1 MFNRKTEEEKRIAFE
16 VGEERN
22 RLFNEKLA
30 KDRQRKN
37 EKLGK
42 VSQTKEI
49 RDRPISERETKVI
62 QAIEERK
69 AQFNEGRVDARLAKE
84 ERKIEKEDRK
94 RKKKVDETLSE
105 AEKLKNYGALV
116 LEAGPGTKTVRLY
129 SKGYVSISGLFSAEK
144 TPEKLI
150 AVSLRSN
157 AAKKTG
163 LGRAVTAVA
172 TGGANIVLSGNT
184 RGDLYLSITT
194 NKTVHLI
201 HSDRPQA
208 REMKSFA
215 KVEAAALALI
225 QNPGAFDET
234 DPSLN

>member
-1 MFNRKTEEEKRIAFE
+1 MFKRKSEEEKQIAFE
-16 VGEERN
+16 AGQERN

-30 KDRQRKN
+30 AERQRKK
-37 EKLGK
+37 EKSGK
-42 VSQTKEI
+42 VGQTKAI
-49 RDRPISERETKVI
+49 RGRPINEREAEVH

-69 AQFNEGRVDARLAKE
+69 AQFSEGRADTHLAKE
-84 ERKIEKEDRK
+84 ERKIEKEERK
-94 RKKKVDETLSE
+94 LRKKEDQALAESKTLKSF
-105 AEKLKNYGALV
+105 GTLV
-116 LEAGPGTKTVRLY
+116 LDVSPGPKRVRLY
-129 SKGYVSISGLFSAEK
+129 SKGYVSISGLFSSEK

-184 RGDLYLSITT
+184 RGDMYLSITT
-194 NKTVHLI
+194 DKTVHLI

-208 REMKSFA
+208 SEMKRFA
-215 KVEAAALALI
+215 KVEAMALALI
-225 QNPGAFDET
+225 QNPGAFEERT
-234 DPSLN
+234 QV